1 MIVVADGDVVLNE
14 GVAQVGPLPMGW
26 NKYTYMA
33 YQEGQPGG
41 QFFIPAANRDFLKM
55 AIEQLVGDPAI
66 METRNKEIV
75 LRLLDAKKIE
85 EGRSKWQALNIALPV
100 FLLALFGGLFHW
112 SRKKRFGAA

>member
-1 MIVVADGDVVLNE
+1 
-14 GVAQVGPLPMGW
+14 
-26 NKYTYMA
+26 MA

-85 EGRSKWQALNIALPV
+85 SGRATWQGLNLALPLM
-100 FLLALFGGLFHW
+100 LLSLLGVAYQW
-112 SRKKRFGAA
+112 SRKKRYGAA